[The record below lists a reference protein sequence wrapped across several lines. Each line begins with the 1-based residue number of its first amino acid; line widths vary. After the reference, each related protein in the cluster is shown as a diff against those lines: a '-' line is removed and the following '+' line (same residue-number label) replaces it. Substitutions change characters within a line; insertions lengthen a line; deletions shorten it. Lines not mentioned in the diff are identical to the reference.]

1 MLPHAPGVQMQAIP
15 EDAIPEE
22 SGDEDEEDPEKR
34 ISSKTQAQGPVPS
47 CSVGALDFS
56 PPFPVPHS
64 PHATHLLRNPVSSTC
79 RKNFGSLHPLPLLV
93 LVPLLSVSLGGHV
106 GNTGYRLR

>member
-47 CSVGALDFS
+47 CSVGAL
-56 PPFPVPHS
+56 
-64 PHATHLLRNPVSSTC
+64 T
-79 RKNFGSLHPLPLLV
+79 SLHHSRFHILPMLL
-93 LVPLLSVSLGGHV
+93 
-106 GNTGYRLR
+106 TF